1 MLKKLSILAIALFLF
16 GGSTFAFAWWD
27 DLETTDSDV
36 DIEIGEGATLEVDFD
51 EVTDK
56 SLVPNSAI
64 QTEDTTTEAAV
75 EYEIGFEEDIETSSI
90 DLTLTFG
97 AFKIDDKDNV
107 GDSDVL
113 VEDII
118 DIDESVEF
126 SDLDVSDGSTETVD
140 FTVALDDESIQ
151 DNLDD
156 DDLNEEDI
164 ETIQEGSLTFDVT
177 FVAEIP
183 ES

>member
-36 DIEIGEGATLEVDFD
+36 DIEIGEGATLEVDFA

-75 EYEIGFEEDIETSSI
+75 EYEIGFEENIETSSI

-97 AFKIDDKDNV
+97 AFEIDDEDNV